1 MPCPALAYPRLA
13 SLRFRALRRQQPKLL
28 GTVENALGLREFCK
42 EKGWDL
48 VVTADKE
55 GPDSAFAKEIE
66 TAE

>member
-1 MPCPALAYPRLA
+1 LSPLPAPPRTRPD
-13 SLRFRALRRQQPKLL
+13 SRRQQHKLR
-28 GTVENALGLREFCK
+28 GTVENALGLREFCDK
-42 EKGWDL
+42 KGWDL

>member
-1 MPCPALAYPRLA
+1 MVKVLCVLYPGGDHA
-13 SLRFRALRRQQPKLL
+13 KEQPKLL